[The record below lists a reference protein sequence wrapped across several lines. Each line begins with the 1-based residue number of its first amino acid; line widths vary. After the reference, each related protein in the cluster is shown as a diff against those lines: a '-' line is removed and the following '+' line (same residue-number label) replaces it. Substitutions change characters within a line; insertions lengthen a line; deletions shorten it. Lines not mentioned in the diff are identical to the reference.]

1 LIRGKRCI
9 ERKVSALVISASLKF
24 QNAHAEK
31 KVFDI
36 RRENQLSL
44 LIRFSSSL
52 GPSELMFSGHGVTG
66 HCATMSVPGLCLTR
80 SFIRLSSISWEVILL
95 GSVYQ
100 SLCALVIPILFSSS
114 APRGI
119 WSVCIWVV
127 CMCTNNTAR
136 IVL

>member
-1 LIRGKRCI
+1 MLIYTCY
-9 ERKVSALVISASLKF
+9 LLTASLRF

-66 HCATMSVPGLCLTR
+66 HCATVSVPGLCLTR

-114 APRGI
+114 TPRGI